1 VCRCN
6 LRVVTSVP
14 VLGYRISL
22 SDNDGQ
28 AMRSRVTRLLLLG
41 LLLIALLSG
50 GCTSGDKQF
59 DGQKAYQH
67 VLEQCAI
74 GPRPVG
80 SEEGRET
87 AAYIVDVLERL
98 AWTTETQEFIYRGVI
113 GRNIIA
119 ARGRGPLI
127 ILGAHYDTR
136 SVADRDPVDPT
147 QAVPG
152 ANDGASG
159 VAVLLELARTL
170 AVEKTGLEIWLLFFD
185 AEDQGG
191 INGWPFSVGA
201 SYMAERLSVDPEA
214 VVVVDMI
221 GDAEQQIFWERY
233 SDAQLMRKLWAI
245 AADLGYQS
253 YFIPLYGSP
262 ILDDHV
268 PFLERGLVAVDIIDI
283 DYPYYH
289 TAEDTADKVS
299 PDSLQRVGR
308 VLEVWLEE
316 GM

>member
-1 VCRCN
+1 MSIP
-6 LRVVTSVP
+6 RVASRVNFSRNGDDT
-14 VLGYRISL
+14 
-22 SDNDGQ
+22 
-28 AMRSRVTRLLLLG
+28 MRSRVTRLLLLA
-41 LLLIALLSG
+41 LLLTAVILE
-50 GCTSGDKQF
+50 GCTSGDKRF
-59 DGQKAYQH
+59 DGEKAYQH
-67 VLEQCAI
+67 VLAQCAI

-87 AAYIVDVLERL
+87 AAYIVDELSRL
-98 AWTTETQEFIYRGVI
+98 GWTTETQEFIYRGVI

-119 ARGRGPLI
+119 AQGRGPLI

-147 QAVPG
+147 QPVPG

-170 AVEKTGLEIWLLFFD
+170 AVEKTGSEIWLVFFD

-201 SYMAERLSVDPEA
+201 SYMAEHLSVDPEA

-221 GDAEQQIFWERY
+221 GDAEQEIFWERY

-253 YFIPLYGSP
+253 YFIPLYRSP

-268 PFLERGLVAVDIIDI
+268 PFLERGVVAVDIIDI

-299 PDSLQRVGR
+299 PESLQRVGR
-308 VLEVWLEE
+308 VLETWLEQ